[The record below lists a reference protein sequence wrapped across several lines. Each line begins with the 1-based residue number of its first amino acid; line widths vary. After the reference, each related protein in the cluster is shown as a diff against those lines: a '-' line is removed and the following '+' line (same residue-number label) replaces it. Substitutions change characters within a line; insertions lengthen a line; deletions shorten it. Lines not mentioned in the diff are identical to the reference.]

1 MLKFVYSLKNLAPVT
16 FTEKSGDGVLYATKR
31 YVPGSALRGAL
42 AALYIRKHNLKDA
55 HLDPV
60 FYDLFLSGKVRYLP
74 AYPKVEGKAAETLV
88 MPLSLMVS
96 KDGEKVKDYSADIE
110 MEAGYKK
117 LSGFAVVDHKENK
130 LYQTSADVQ
139 IEFHMS
145 RKEEAERIL
154 GSSKEGNVFNYEYLE
169 PYQSF
174 TGSII
179 LNDDCKE
186 LLPKLEELFCEKLHL
201 GRSRNAQYGTCKI
214 ALNKKQVAADEVPVE
229 AKKYY
234 LYAHTEYL
242 PYYSWQR
249 VDTAAK
255 EIFSSLEHSLRYRN
269 FDVKLTPLV
278 ADTYAGVTAVDS
290 YVGVWKLKRERKN
303 AVAAGSLLGFKAEGM
318 TENAWQAL
326 QELLLAGMGE
336 RIAEGYGQFRLW
348 KPLQNVVK
356 DKPDAE
362 EGTHVNLHAEVKA
375 RARAIIT
382 QHIIEEVHKQAQEDA
397 YALGNVDSVKGTL
410 KNLEMLMDCDKSKQA
425 LQAAI
430 ADFRD
435 PAKKNLRK
443 VHIAG
448 ANALDCLLEENNA
461 EMPYAQIQW
470 WKKLELAKDTKNA
483 LEKDLGKDAFTVSE
497 DVIFREY
504 WLWLARFAGKKNK
517 NQQART
523 TMQDKFENAIK
534 EGAR

>member
-1 MLKFVYSLKNLAPVT
+1 MLRFAYSLKNLAPVT

-55 HLDPV
+55 HLDPI

-74 AYPKVEGKAAETLV
+74 AYPQLEGKDAETLV

-117 LSGFAVVDHKENK
+117 LSGFAVVDHKGNK
-130 LYQTSADVQ
+130 LYQTAADVQ

-174 TGSII
+174 IGSII
-179 LNDDCKE
+179 LDDECKE
-186 LLPKLEELFCEKLHL
+186 LLPKLEELFKEKLHL
-201 GRSRNAQYGTCKI
+201 GRSRNAQYGTCKVV
-214 ALNKKQVAADEVPVE
+214 LNKDKIAADAVPAQAE
-229 AKKYY
+229 KYY

-255 EIFSSLEHSLRYRN
+255 EIFSGLEHSLRYRGY
-269 FDVKLTPLV
+269 DVKFTPL
-278 ADTYAGVTAVDS
+278 ATDTYAGVTAVDS

-318 TENAWQAL
+318 TEEAWM
-326 QELLLAGMGE
+326 ELNNVLLAGMGE

-356 DKPDAE
+356 DKPNAKKAAKL
-362 EGTHVNLHAEVKA
+362 NLHSEVKT
-375 RARAIIT
+375 RARAIIS
-382 QHIIEEVHKQAQEDA
+382 QRIIEEVHKQAQEDA
-397 YALGNVDSVKGTL
+397 YGLGKVDSVKGTL

-425 LQAAI
+425 LQMAI

-448 ANALDCLLEENNA
+448 ANVLDCLLEDNNA

-470 WKKLELAKDTKNA
+470 WKKLEIDKETKNS
-483 LEKDLGKDAFTVSE
+483 LEKDLGKDIFVVSE

-517 NQQART
+517 NQQGRT
-523 TMQDKFENAIK
+523 TMQDKLENAIK